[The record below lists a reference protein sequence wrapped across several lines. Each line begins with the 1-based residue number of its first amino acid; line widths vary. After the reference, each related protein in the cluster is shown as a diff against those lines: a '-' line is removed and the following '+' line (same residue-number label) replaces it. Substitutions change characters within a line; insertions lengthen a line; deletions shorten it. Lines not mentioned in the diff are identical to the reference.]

1 MTSADIIEF
10 PRRAPRR
17 VSARADTGV
26 ERPLSPAEL
35 ELAHMLHGHLDLA
48 SLLERFLVEARL
60 TQPALEG
67 ICYAPPDSGES
78 FVAGRRSAR
87 SLRSRLHFGGEYLGQ
102 LEAQVLDDLRV
113 PLPVLLAPL
122 ASPLRN
128 ALHHHRVKL
137 LARKDSLTGLG
148 NRLALE
154 ATLDTETARAQRF
167 GDSFSLLI
175 ADIDHFKLVNDTLGH
190 SFGDQVIRSVAA
202 QIRSCLRPYDQAFR
216 YGGEEFVVVL
226 SQTGLGKALQI
237 AERIRKRVAQR
248 CHAGATE
255 QCVTISI
262 GIGEIR
268 HDESIDSLFDRT
280 DRALYRAK
288 NEGRNRSLAAS

>member
-1 MTSADIIEF
+1 MASADIIEF
-10 PRRAPRR
+10 PRLKSKRTK
-17 VSARADTGV
+17 ARDPGGLQ
-26 ERPLSPAEL
+26 RPLSQAEL

-60 TQPALEG
+60 AQPALEG
-67 ICYAPPDSGES
+67 ICYAPPDSAES

-87 SLRSRLHFGGEYLGQ
+87 SLRSRLHFGGEDLGT
-102 LEAQVLDDLRV
+102 LEVQVRDALRV
-113 PLPVLLAPL
+113 PLATLLAPL

-128 ALHHHRVKL
+128 ALHHHRVRL
-137 LARKDSLTGLG
+137 LARKDALTGLG

-154 ATLDTETARAQRF
+154 ATLETEVARAQRF

-175 ADIDHFKLVNDTLGH
+175 ADIDHFKRINDSLGH
-190 SFGDQVIRSVAA
+190 SFGDQVIRAVAA

-226 SQTGLGKALQI
+226 AQTGIGKALQI
-237 AERIRKRVAQR
+237 AERIRRRVGQR
-248 CHAGATE
+248 CHGGVDQE
-255 QCVTISI
+255 QVTLSI

-268 HDESIDSLFDRT
+268 DDESIDSLFDRT

>member
-1 MTSADIIEF
+1 MARADIIEF
-10 PRRAPRR
+10 PRQAPGR
-17 VSARADTGV
+17 STARAGI
-26 ERPLSPAEL
+26 ERPLSQAEM

-48 SLLERFLVEARL
+48 SLLERFLLEVRL
-60 TQPALEG
+60 AQPALEG
-67 ICYAPPDSGES
+67 ICYTPPDSSES

-102 LEAQVLDDLRV
+102 LEAQVLDELRI
-113 PLPVLLAPL
+113 PLPGLLAPL

-137 LARKDSLTGLG
+137 LARKDALTGLG

-154 ATLDTETARAQRF
+154 ATLDTETARARRF

-175 ADIDHFKLVNDTLGH
+175 ADIDHFKRVNDTLGH

-202 QIRSCLRPYDQAFR
+202 RIRSCLRPYDQAFR

-226 SQTGLGKALQI
+226 SQTGIGKALQI
-237 AERIRKRVAQR
+237 AERIRKRVTQR
-248 CHAGATE
+248 CHAGAGE

-268 HDESIDSLFDRT
+268 QDESIDSLFDRT

-288 NEGRNRSLAAS
+288 NEGRNRSMAAS